1 MACVQCAGQ
10 LQGQQVV
17 YVCKSTA
24 AAAAMVSEEEEN
36 ETDAQRKGPELTST
50 DQHSHF
56 LLTFYIYLPI
66 SSRSSTRPRES
77 SVSSA
82 LIGARERTV
91 SQVRGQKGRTEEE
104 EEEAKVAMSG
114 PRLP

>member
-24 AAAAMVSEEEEN
+24 AAAMMVSEEEEN
-36 ETDAQRKGPELTST
+36 KTDAQRKGPELTST

-66 SSRSSTRPRES
+66 SSSSRSTRPSES

-82 LIGARERTV
+82 LIGARE
-91 SQVRGQKGRTEEE
+91 SGQRSKREN
-104 EEEAKVAMSG
+104 
-114 PRLP
+114 

>member
-24 AAAAMVSEEEEN
+24 AAMMVSEEEEN

-66 SSRSSTRPRES
+66 SSRRSTRPRES

-104 EEEAKVAMSG
+104 EEEAKV
-114 PRLP
+114 RLRWR